1 VNFEPGLKIRD
12 HSEYVRESS
21 HYSVKVEVDMIG
33 SYLGGEPFG
42 SLSCFF
48 TGILGAHEAGVEY
61 AVAYFLAGA
70 GKPGRALRF
79 GTQPTDIFDNLLV
92 ALRNCLDD
100 FSAHR
105 VYDNSCSTAVNTS
118 AKGKEKTSSA
128 ASSQIVPKPTSWAE
142 GNFFFWSVVL
152 C

>member
-1 VNFEPGLKIRD
+1 
-12 HSEYVRESS
+12 
-21 HYSVKVEVDMIG
+21 MIG

-61 AVAYFLAGA
+61 AARPMLISLCSKKVIRADVQAANLLAYFLAGA